1 MARLSVISFEAKP
14 ERLMK
19 IRAFFLL
26 GIAMLLLAKAGSAQ
40 APGFQ
45 PVGTVHQV
53 MVGMVAPASDV
64 IFAVPNHA
72 PKDDKEWASVQNSAL
87 ILAEVGNLLM
97 IPGRAKDTGD
107 WMKYAKALRDA
118 GSEAFKAAND
128 KDAKALETI
137 GDKVDDT
144 CETCHAKYL
153 PKPPQ

>member
-1 MARLSVISFEAKP
+1 MS
-14 ERLMK
+14 
-19 IRAFFLL
+19 IRALFVL
-26 GIAMLLLAKAGSAQ
+26 GIAILMLAKAGSAQ
-40 APGFQ
+40 APDFQ

-53 MVGMVAPASDV
+53 MAGMVAPASDV

-97 IPGRAKDTGD
+97 IPGRAKDSGD
-107 WMKYAKALRDA
+107 WMKFAKALRDA
-118 GSEAFKAAND
+118 GSEAFKAANA
-128 KDAKALETI
+128 KDPKALETI
-137 GDKVDDT
+137 GDKVDDA

>member
-1 MARLSVISFEAKP
+1 MNADEKPHDVSDGNCHTDAREGRIGAGPGLSTCGNRSPNYGRDGGA
-14 ERLMK
+14 R
-19 IRAFFLL
+19 
-26 GIAMLLLAKAGSAQ
+26 
-40 APGFQ
+40 
-45 PVGTVHQV
+45 VGRDFR
-53 MVGMVAPASDV
+53 G
-64 IFAVPNHA
+64 PNRA

-107 WMKYAKALRDA
+107 WMKFAKALRDA

-137 GDKVDDT
+137 GDKIDDT

>member
-1 MARLSVISFEAKP
+1 MKRDVLIFAVLAALS
-14 ERLMK
+14 
-19 IRAFFLL
+19 
-26 GIAMLLLAKAGSAQ
+26 LAGATMAQ

-97 IPGRAKDTGD
+97 IPGRAKDSGD
-107 WMKYAKALRDA
+107 WMKFAKALRDA

-137 GDKVDDT
+137 GDKIDDT

>member
-1 MARLSVISFEAKP
+1 MNA
-14 ERLMK
+14 MK
-19 IRAFFLL
+19 SRM
-26 GIAMLLLAKAGSAQ
+26 MLLMGIVILMFAKAGSAQ

-45 PVGTVHQV
+45 PVGTVHQI

-64 IFAVPNHA
+64 IFAVPNRA
-72 PKDDKEWASVQNSAL
+72 PKDDKEWTSVQNSAL

-107 WMKYAKALRDA
+107 WMKFAKALRDA
-118 GSEAFKAAND
+118 SSEAFKAAND

-137 GDKVDDT
+137 GDKIDDT

>member
-1 MARLSVISFEAKP
+1 MNVTKSRMML
-14 ERLMK
+14 LM
-19 IRAFFLL
+19 
-26 GIAMLLLAKAGSAQ
+26 GIAILMLSAAGSAQ

-45 PVGTVHQV
+45 PMGTAHQV
-53 MVGMVAPASDV
+53 MVGMVATASYV
-64 IFAVPNHA
+64 IFAVPNRA
-72 PKDDKEWASVQNSAL
+72 PKDDKEWTSVQNSAL

-107 WMKYAKALRDA
+107 WMKFAKALRDA

-137 GDKVDDT
+137 GDKIDDT

>member
-1 MARLSVISFEAKP
+1 MARLSVISFEAKQ

-26 GIAMLLLAKAGSAQ
+26 GIAILMLAKTGSAQ
-40 APGFQ
+40 APAFQ

-53 MVGMVAPASDV
+53 MVGMVALASDV

-107 WMKYAKALRDA
+107 WMKFAKALRDA

-137 GDKVDDT
+137 GDKVDDA